1 MSNVLLFLLI
11 LACPLMMIFMMRGHR
26 GHGHGG
32 HAHGDHGQT
41 AGANGR
47 SDGEHEH
54 DEDCSHDDESL
65 DDLKRSR
72 DELDERI
79 AAREL
84 DDLKRSRDELGERIA
99 AREHDER
106 AGVGA

>member
-47 SDGEHEH
+47 SDGEHGHCEH
-54 DEDCSHDDESL
+54 CGHDESL
-65 DDLKRSR
+65 DALKRHR

-79 AAREL
+79 AAH
-84 DDLKRSRDELGERIA
+84 
-99 AREHDER
+99 EHGER

>member
-1 MSNVLLFLLI
+1 MSNLLLFLLI

-41 AGANGR
+41 AGANGQ
-47 SDGEHEH
+47 SDGEHEQEH
-54 DEDCSHDDESL
+54 GHCEHCAHDDESL
-65 DDLKRSR
+65 DDLKRHR
-72 DELDERI
+72 EELDERI
-79 AAREL
+79 AAL
-84 DDLKRSRDELGERIA
+84 
-99 AREHDER
+99 EHEER

>member
-11 LACPLMMIFMMRGHR
+11 LACPLMMLFMMRG

-41 AGANGR
+41 AGVNGR
-47 SDGEHEH
+47 SDGEQEH
-54 DEDCSHDDESL
+54 GHCEHCGHDDESL

-79 AAREL
+79 AAREQ
-84 DDLKRSRDELGERIA
+84 E
-99 AREHDER
+99 ER

>member
-1 MSNVLLFLLI
+1 MSTVLLILLI
-11 LACPLMMIFMMRGHR
+11 LACPLMMIFMMRG

-32 HAHGDHGQT
+32 HSQGDHSGHGQA

-47 SDGEHEH
+47 SDGEPRHVH
-54 DEDCSHDDESL
+54 DEHCRHDDESL

-79 AAREL
+79 VAREQ
-84 DDLKRSRDELGERIA
+84 E
-99 AREHDER
+99 ER